1 MSFLLLYIEEIESGR
16 IIAGQELKSVLK
28 RLKSDLDNPRYEYD
42 EKPGQIRIEFIE
54 RFCKHTKSPFNGLPF
69 KLELWEKA
77 FLEAAYGFKYKES
90 GLRRFNEALLLI
102 ARKNGKTTFIAG
114 IDLAEFFLSKGG
126 TDIVCA
132 SNTNDQASIL
142 FEEIN
147 NMREQSKALRNEKRS
162 KKNIFYIYS
171 PKNKNKIKK
180 LSAQSRNKD
189 GYNIEVGCID
199 EVHEMTDSK
208 VYDAIKQSQSTK
220 QEPLIFIITTEGTTV
235 DGFLDN
241 KLAYVRKMI
250 KGEINDEKILPWLY
264 TQDSTEEIFNDPSSW
279 QKSNPS
285 LGTIKMK
292 SYFDDIMNKARND
305 MATKVTMLCKD
316 FNIKQ
321 IESGSWLTF
330 NELNNEE
337 KYKLTDLSDS
347 YAIGGVDLSST
358 TDLTAA
364 VLLLVKNGKKYV
376 IPHFFMPSELVQK
389 RVEEDKIPYDIW
401 VKKGYITLT
410 QGNQNDFSLVTQW
423 FLKMTR
429 EFDIRP
435 LWIGYDPWNSQYWV
449 KEMEE
454 AGFTMEKIR
463 QGIYTLS
470 EPMKQLEGDLK
481 NKLINYNNHPIL
493 KWCFANTQ
501 AKVDVN
507 GNIQPSK
514 LNSKLKRIDGCVA
527 LIIAYAVLT
536 RFKNDYENMVS
547 YEVYKWDYLMFFKE
561 KRKL

>member
-1 MSFLLLYIEEIESGR
+1 MSFLLSYIDEIESGR
-16 IIAGQELKSVLK
+16 IIAGLELKSVLNG
-28 RLKSDLDNPRYEYD
+28 LKNDLNNPRYIYD
-42 EKPGQIRIEFIE
+42 ENPGKLRIEFIE
-54 RFCKHTKSPFNGLPF
+54 KFCKHTKSPFNGQPF

-77 FLEAAYGFKYKES
+77 ILEAAYGFKMRAT
-90 GLRRFNEALLLI
+90 GLRRFNEVLLLI

-114 IDLAEFFLSKGG
+114 IDLAEFFLSSGG

-132 SNTNDQASIL
+132 SNTNEQASIL

-162 KKNIFYIYS
+162 RKNIFYIYS

-220 QEPLIFIITTEGTTV
+220 AEPLIFIITTEGTTV

-241 KLAYVRKMI
+241 KLAYVRRMI
-250 KGEINDEKILPWLY
+250 KGEIQDERILPWLY
-264 TQDSTEEIFNDPSSW
+264 TQDSIDEVFSDPTSW

-285 LGTIKMK
+285 IDKIKNR
-292 SYFDDIMNKARND
+292 SYFEDIMNKARND
-305 MATKVTMLCKD
+305 LATKVTMLCKD

-321 IESGSWLTF
+321 LDNGSWLTF

-337 KYKLTDLSDS
+337 KFQMVDLFDS

-364 VLLLVKNGKKYV
+364 VLLIIKNGKKYV
-376 IPHFFMPSELVQK
+376 IPHFFMPADLVQK

-401 VKKGYITLT
+401 VKKGFITLT
-410 QGNQNDFSLVTQW
+410 EGNQNDFSLVTQW
-423 FLKMTR
+423 FVQMVR
-429 EFDIRP
+429 EYNIRP

-481 NKLINYNNHPIL
+481 NKKVIYDNNPIL

-501 AKVDVN
+501 AKVDLN

-514 LNSKLKRIDGCVA
+514 LNSRLKRIDGCVA

-536 RFKNDYENMVS
+536 RYKTDYENLIS
-547 YEVYKWDYLMFFKE
+547 
-561 KRKL
+561 

>member
-1 MSFLLLYIEEIESGR
+1 MSFLMDYIHEIESGR
-16 IIAGQELKSVLK
+16 IIAGRELKSVLND
-28 RLKSDLDNPRYEYD
+28 LKNDLNDPRFIYD
-42 EKPGQIRIEFIE
+42 EAPGKLRIEFIE
-54 RFCKHTKSPFNGLPF
+54 KFCKHTKSPFNGQPF
-69 KLELWEKA
+69 LLELWEKA
-77 FLEAAYGFKYKES
+77 LLECAYGFKMADT
-90 GLRRFNEALLLI
+90 GLRRFNEVILLI

-114 IDLAEFFLSKGG
+114 IDLAEFFLSRGG

-220 QEPLIFIITTEGTTV
+220 KEPLIFIITTEGTTV
-235 DGFLDN
+235 DGFLDT
-241 KLAYVRKMI
+241 KLEYCRKMI
-250 KGEINDEKILPWLY
+250 KGDIKDIRILPWLY
-264 TQDSTEEIFNDPSSW
+264 TQDNIDEIFADPTSW
-279 QKSNPS
+279 TKSNPS
-285 LGTIKMK
+285 LGNIKLRSYLEDMMVK
-292 SYFDDIMNKARND
+292 SQND
-305 MATKVTMLCKD
+305 LSTRVTMLCKD

-321 IESGSWLTF
+321 LDSGSWLTF
-330 NELNNEE
+330 NDLNNEE
-337 KYKLTDLSDS
+337 RFNLEELRDS

-364 VLLLVKNGKKYV
+364 VLLVIKNGKKYV
-376 IPHFFMPSELVQK
+376 IPHFFMPSDLIEQ
-389 RVEEDKIPYDIW
+389 RVMEDKIPYDLWI
-401 VKKGYITLT
+401 KKGLVTT
-410 QGNQNDFSLVTQW
+410 TDGNQNDFSLVTQW
-423 FLKMTR
+423 FLSMVRTHG
-429 EFDIRP
+429 IRP

-449 KEMEE
+449 KEMED

-481 NKLINYNNHPIL
+481 NKLVIYDNNPIL
-493 KWCFANTQ
+493 KWCLSNTQ

-527 LIIAYAVLT
+527 LIITYAVLS
-536 RFKNDYENMVS
+536 RYKNEYENMNS
-547 YEVYKWDYLMFFKE
+547 
-561 KRKL
+561 

>member
-1 MSFLLLYIEEIESGR
+1 MSFLLSYIDEIESGR
-16 IIAGQELKSVLK
+16 IIAGQELKSVLNG
-28 RLKSDLDNPRYEYD
+28 LKNDLNNPRYIYD
-42 EKPGQIRIEFIE
+42 EKPGRVRIEFIE
-54 RFCKHTKSPFNGLPF
+54 RFCKHTKAPFNGMPF

-77 FLEAAYGFKYKES
+77 ILEAAYGFKMADT
-90 GLRRFNEALLLI
+90 GLRRFNEVLLLI
-102 ARKNGKTTFIAG
+102 ARKNGKTTFVAG
-114 IDLAEFFLSKGG
+114 IDLAEFFLSSGG

-162 KKNIFYIYS
+162 RKNIFYIYS
-171 PKNKNKIKK
+171 PKTKNKIKK
-180 LSAQSRNKD
+180 LSAQSKNKD
-189 GYNIEVGCID
+189 GYNISVGCID
-199 EVHEMTDSK
+199 EAWGMTDSK

-220 QEPLIFIITTEGTTV
+220 PDPLIFIITTEGTVV
-235 DGFLDN
+235 DGFLDS
-241 KLAYVRKMI
+241 KLEYCRKMI
-250 KGEINDEKILPWLY
+250 KGEIKDEKILPWLY
-264 TQDSTEEIFNDPSSW
+264 TQDSIDEIFEDPASW

-285 LGTIKMK
+285 LGTVKTK
-292 SYFDDIMNKARND
+292 TYFDDIINKASND
-305 MATKVTMLCKD
+305 LATKVTMLCKD

-321 IESGSWLTF
+321 VDSGSWLTF
-330 NELNNEE
+330 NELNNET
-337 KYKLTDLSDS
+337 KFNLDDIRDS

-364 VLLLVKNGKKYV
+364 VLLVIKNGKRYV
-376 IPHFFMPSELVQK
+376 VPHFFMPRDLVKK
-389 RVEEDKIPYDIW
+389 RVEEDKIPYDVWI
-401 VKKGYITLT
+401 KKGLITLSD
-410 QGNQNDFSLVTQW
+410 GNQNDFSKVTEW
-423 FLKMTR
+423 FVSMVKNYG
-429 EFDIRP
+429 IRP

-481 NKLINYNNHPIL
+481 NKIVIYDNNPIL

-501 AKVDVN
+501 AKVDLN

-527 LIIAYAVLT
+527 LIICYAVLS
-536 RFKNDYENMVS
+536 RYRNDYENMIS
-547 YEVYKWDYLMFFKE
+547 
-561 KRKL
+561 

>member
-1 MSFLLLYIEEIESGR
+1 MSFLLSYIDEIESGR
-16 IIAGQELKSVLK
+16 IIAGEELKSVLK
-28 RLKSDLDNPRYEYD
+28 GLKDDLNNPRYVYD

-54 RFCKHTKSPFNGLPF
+54 RFCKHTKSPFNGQPF
-69 KLELWEKA
+69 ILELWEKA
-77 FLEAAYGFKYKES
+77 LLECAYGFKMADT
-90 GLRRFNEALLLI
+90 GLRRFNEVILLI
-102 ARKNGKTTFIAG
+102 ARKNGKTTFVAG
-114 IDLAEFFLSKGG
+114 IDLAEFFLSNGG

-220 QEPLIFIITTEGTTV
+220 KEPLIFIITTEGNTV
-235 DGFLDN
+235 DGFLDS
-241 KLAYVRKMI
+241 KLDYCRKMI
-250 KGEINDEKILPWLY
+250 KGEIKDERILPWLY
-264 TQDSTEEIFNDPSSW
+264 TQDSVEEVFEDPSSW

-285 LGTIKMK
+285 LGNIKLH
-292 SYFDDIMNKARND
+292 SYLEDMMTKASND
-305 MATKVTMLCKD
+305 LSTRLTMLCKD
-316 FNIKQ
+316 FNVKQ
-321 IESGSWLTF
+321 LESGSWLTYLD
-330 NELNNEE
+330 LNNEE
-337 KYKLTDLSDS
+337 KFQISDLSDS

-364 VLLLVKNGKKYV
+364 VLFIIKNGKKYV
-376 IPHFFMPSELVQK
+376 IPHFFMPSEVLQK

-401 VKKGYITLT
+401 VKKGLVTLT
-410 QGNQNDFSLVTQW
+410 QGNQNDFSLVTKW
-423 FLKMTR
+423 FLSMVR
-429 EFDIRP
+429 EHEIRP

-449 KEMEE
+449 KEMED

-463 QGIYTLS
+463 QGVYSLS
-470 EPMKQLEGDLK
+470 EPMKQLEADLK
-481 NKLINYNNHPIL
+481 NKLVIYDNNPIL
-493 KWCFANTQ
+493 KWCFSNTQ
-501 AKVDVN
+501 AKMDVN

-527 LIIAYAVLT
+527 LIIAYAVLN
-536 RFKNDYENMVS
+536 RFRNDYENMIS
-547 YEVYKWDYLMFFKE
+547 
-561 KRKL
+561 

>member
-1 MSFLLLYIEEIESGR
+1 MSFLLSYINEIEAGR
-16 IIAGQELKSVLK
+16 IIAGNELKSVLK
-28 RLKSDLDNPRYEYD
+28 RLKDDLNDPRFIYD
-42 EKPGQIRIEFIE
+42 EESGRLRIEFIE
-54 RFCKHTKSPFNGLPF
+54 KFCKHTKSPFNGQPF
-69 KLELWEKA
+69 ILELWEKA
-77 FLEAAYGFKYKES
+77 LLECAYGFKMADS
-90 GLRRFNEALLLI
+90 GLRRFNEVVLLI
-102 ARKNGKTTFIAG
+102 ARKNGKTTFVAG
-114 IDLAEFFLSKGG
+114 IDLAEFFLSSGG

-132 SNTNDQASIL
+132 SNTNEQASIL

-162 KKNIFYIYS
+162 RKNIFYIYS
-171 PKNKNKIKK
+171 PTNKNKIKK

-220 QEPLIFIITTEGTTV
+220 REPLIFIITTEGTTV

-241 KLAYVRKMI
+241 KLDYCRKMI
-250 KGEINDEKILPWLY
+250 KGEIDDIRILPWLY
-264 TQDSTEEIFNDPSSW
+264 TQDSDEEIFSDPSSW

-285 LGTIKMK
+285 IGTIKTR
-292 SYFDDIMNKARND
+292 SYFEDMMVKARND
-305 MATKVTMLCKD
+305 LATRVTMMCKD

-321 IESGSWLTF
+321 LESGSWLTYLD
-330 NELNNEE
+330 LNNET
-337 KYKLTDLSDS
+337 KYKLDDLRDS

-364 VLLLVKNGKKYV
+364 VLLIIKGGKKYV
-376 IPHFFMPSELVQK
+376 IPHFFMPSELIAQRVQ
-389 RVEEDKIPYDIW
+389 EDKIPYDIW
-401 VKKGYITLT
+401 VKKGLVTLT
-410 QGNQNDFSLVTQW
+410 EGNQNDFSLVTQW
-423 FLKMTR
+423 FLKMVR
-429 EFDIRP
+429 EYGIRP

-449 KEMEE
+449 KEMEDS
-454 AGFTMEKIR
+454 GFTMEKIR

-481 NKLINYNNHPIL
+481 NKLVIYDNNPIL
-493 KWCFANTQ
+493 KWCFSNTQ

-527 LIIAYAVLT
+527 LIIAYAVLN
-536 RFKNDYENMVS
+536 RYKIEYENMIS
-547 YEVYKWDYLMFFKE
+547 
-561 KRKL
+561 